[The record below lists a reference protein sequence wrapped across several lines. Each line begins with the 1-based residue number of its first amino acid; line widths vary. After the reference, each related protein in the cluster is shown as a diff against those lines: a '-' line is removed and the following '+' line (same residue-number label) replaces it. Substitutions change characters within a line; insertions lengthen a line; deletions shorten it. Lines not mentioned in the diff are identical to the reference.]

1 MCHILVIHNSFANN
15 SGIQL
20 RSTMWSKLITR
31 VPINNKRVR
40 MRSNLKRHHKYISV
54 QFMCSGGK
62 IIWSPTATN
71 LLVCSHPKKWT
82 VSRQNIIQKSRENTL
97 YKSYKL
103 IESLS
108 EICIWSP
115 TTQSEFWHIFWT
127 FMEWL
132 IFLHYIM
139 MFKIKTTMLL
149 FCMDFYFHIKFRKFL
164 RISLGFRSNSFMLYN
179 DT

>member
-1 MCHILVIHNSFANN
+1 MCHILVIHNSFTNN

-54 QFMCSGGK
+54 QFMCSGGGK
-62 IIWSPTATN
+62 LFDPPLN

-82 VSRQNIIQKSRENTL
+82 VSRQNIIQNSRENTL

-103 IESLS
+103 ICASLS
-108 EICIWSP
+108 EIRIWSP
-115 TTQSEFWHIFWT
+115 TTQSEFWHRWALVFGGR
-127 FMEWL
+127 
-132 IFLHYIM
+132 
-139 MFKIKTTMLL
+139 
-149 FCMDFYFHIKFRKFL
+149 HIL
-164 RISLGFRSNSFMLYN
+164 RISYRTPSQQSSMEVKTLCWRYRINWGASV
-179 DT
+179 T

>member
-82 VSRQNIIQKSRENTL
+82 DSRQNIIQKSRENTL

-103 IESLS
+103 ICVSLS

-115 TTQSEFWHIFWT
+115 TTQSEFWHRWALVFGGRQI
-127 FMEWL
+127 
-132 IFLHYIM
+132 
-139 MFKIKTTMLL
+139 
-149 FCMDFYFHIKFRKFL
+149 L
-164 RISLGFRSNSFMLYN
+164 RISYRTPSQQSSMEVKTLCWRYSINWGASL
-179 DT
+179 T